1 MKELLHYAADEEFGE
16 AVKYY
21 TQIDPVLGVRFYREV
36 ERLIKEV
43 CENPEHFWQFDPPAR
58 RHISFQF
65 PYAVIY
71 LLKPDYVWILAVMH
85 MKQRPRYW
93 RERMD

>member
-1 MKELLHYAADEEFGE
+1 VKGLLHYAADEEFEE

-21 TQIDPVLGVRFYREV
+21 TQIDPALGVRFYREV

-43 CENPEHFWQFDPPAR
+43 CENPERFWQFDPPAR
-58 RHISFQF
+58 RHISFEF

-71 LLKPDYVWILAVMH
+71 LRKPDYVWIVAVMH
-85 MKQRPRYW
+85 MKQQPGYW
-93 RERMD
+93 RERVD